1 MDIYGGSYYSSYS
14 HSGSKVKL
22 YGVSFTSCSARL
34 GGGMAVGYYSDAELH
49 GVSFTSCIAESKGGG
64 IYDGTGPSVLILS
77 GVSFTDCTEIRDNND
92 DYSIIGGNDIYS
104 ENHNPICSPKSLCLL
119 TSPGEYGGSCYGD
132 AAIWASVTLFDN
144 DCSPT
149 CVGFGYCISSCS
161 SDNWYVPVVIRYQ

>member
-1 MDIYGGSYYSSYS
+1 MLVSEVAWPWVITQTPSYTAYLLPHASL
-14 HSGSKVKL
+14 KVKEVV
-22 YGVSFTSCSARL
+22 YT
-34 GGGMAVGYYSDAELH
+34 
-49 GVSFTSCIAESKGGG
+49 
-64 IYDGTGPSVLILS
+64 YDGTGPSVLILS